1 MALTDRPIPGQSLTT
16 PPRQFPYERPPDMV
30 NPLEA
35 LDVHIERLNEK
46 DNIAD
51 VMTALEN
58 GIDLV
63 TLVEGILRSAVM
75 AGVHG
80 LDTSMI
86 IAPHMHEFIKGEADF
101 VGIDYEEGFVD
112 KEATEK
118 NEKRRLGAMVRKKMR
133 DETADNLEETRLVL
147 DVPAEE
153 TPDMPEEPQQEQKGL
168 MSRPAPEETEE
179 LE

>member
-101 VGIDYEEGFVD
+101 IGIDYEEGFVD

-118 NEKRRLGAMVRKKMR
+118 NEKRRLGAMVRKRMR

>member
-118 NEKRRLGAMVRKKMR
+118 NEKRRLGAMVRKRMR

>member
-118 NEKRRLGAMVRKKMR
+118 NEKRRLGAMIRKRMR

-153 TPDMPEEPQQEQKGL
+153 TPDMSEEPQQEQKGL

>member
-35 LDVHIERLNEK
+35 LDVHIERLNDKE
-46 DNIAD
+46 NIAD

-118 NEKRRLGAMVRKKMR
+118 NEKRRLGAMVRKRMR

>member
-35 LDVHIERLNEK
+35 LDVHIERLNDKE
-46 DNIAD
+46 NIAD

-75 AGVHG
+75 AGGHG

-118 NEKRRLGAMVRKKMR
+118 NEKRRLGAMVRKRMR